1 MKKLKSPKQEG
12 LISRRQ
18 FLSMCF
24 ISLLSPVMRRVPSY
38 SVKYAGTAA
47 WLAPLAAVIPCALC
61 CWMICWFLSKRNE
74 HEGLGDMILHSL
86 GNGCGK
92 VVLVVIGLWLIFF
105 GGTVVRF
112 GVDRLRTTIYP
123 DIKPTGFSILMF
135 LALLPV
141 AMGELRSLARL
152 SSVFRPIIILMLS
165 LIFIFVLPD
174 IRPEN
179 LLPISRLDAVPLLK
193 SVPHNVNIAT
203 SGLFFAFLM
212 DRVEKRE
219 GSSFPALA
227 GFGAGLFSCITLV
240 IITTISAFGARLTE
254 KFSNPFFAMVRNIS
268 ILGTIERIEAVIA
281 GLWVVVDFVMAAS
294 LFSIIVTI
302 LFLVFPK
309 INRRLAGLISVTLP
323 AAVCLAIP
331 GNIFELEELGLGFI
345 PVSGAVVLF
354 VIIFGSGLIGKI
366 RKKI

>member
-1 MKKLKSPKQEG
+1 MKKLKSPKQETP
-12 LISRRQ
+12 ISRRQ

-47 WLAPLAAVIPCALC
+47 WLAPLAALIPCALC

-74 HEGLGDMILHSL
+74 HEGLGDIILRAL
-86 GNGCGK
+86 GNRSGK
-92 VVLVVIGLWLIFF
+92 IVLAVIGLWIVFF
-105 GGTVVRF
+105 GGITVRF

-123 DIKPTGFSILMF
+123 DIKPAGFSILMF

-141 AMGELRSLARL
+141 AMGELRALARL
-152 SSVFRPIIILMLS
+152 ASVFRPVIILMLS
-165 LIFIFVLPD
+165 LIFLFVLPD

-179 LLPISRLDAVPLLK
+179 LLPISRLDAVPLLS
-193 SVPHNVNIAT
+193 SVPHNVNITCA
-203 SGLFFAFLM
+203 GLFFAFLM

-219 GSSFPALA
+219 DSSFSALA
-227 GFGAGLFSCITLV
+227 GFGAGLFICITLV
-240 IITTISAFGARLTE
+240 IVTTVSTFGAQLAE

-294 LFSIIVTI
+294 FFSIIVTL
-302 LFLVFPK
+302 LFLIFPN
-309 INRRLAGLISVTLP
+309 INRRIAGLISVLLP
-323 AAVCLAIP
+323 AAVCLSMP
-331 GNIFELEELGLGFI
+331 VNIFSLEEIGLIFMPI
-345 PVSGAVVLF
+345 SGAVVLF
-354 VIIFGSGLIGKI
+354 IIIFGTGIIGKM
-366 RKKI
+366 RKRI